1 MVTFPQ
7 NIRRAVPQIRWK
19 EVLDLTAPVLPGF
32 TPWPPEQAQRY
43 RDQNLWAGE
52 TFGDLLAARAAAT
65 PDRIAVVDAANRW
78 TYAELAH
85 RAGALAT
92 GLARLGLAPGDRV
105 LVQLPNRAEFVE
117 VIFALFELG
126 ALPVFC
132 LPAHRG
138 AELVPIARAARA
150 RAMITCATHQRFDY
164 AALAES
170 VRAEVSSLRHVLLVR
185 DETGPVRGEGV
196 HDLAD
201 FRDTPTEL
209 PRVSASSVAFL
220 QLSGGSTGIPKLIAR
235 THDDYLYSV
244 RRSAEICELD
254 SATVY
259 LATLP
264 VAHNFPMSSPGIL
277 GALWAGGTVAMT
289 PDPTPATAFPLI
301 ERFGVTIT
309 GLVPPLARLW
319 TERAEAGD
327 TPDLSSLRVL
337 QVGGARCQE
346 ELARRIGPALGV
358 TLQQV
363 FGMAEGLVCYTR
375 LDDPIEVVVSTQ
387 GRPMSEFDRIAV
399 VDDDGA
405 EVAPGAQGNLITQ
418 GPYTIRGYY
427 DNPEA
432 DARSFTAG
440 GWYRTGDIVSVR
452 PDGNL
457 VVAGRAGDWVNRGG
471 EKVSA
476 EELEAYLLEHPDV
489 REAVI
494 VGTPD
499 PVLGQRICAF
509 VQPVDP
515 ARRLTLTSV
524 RSFVRGR
531 GVAAWK
537 MPDAVVVVDR
547 FPETGVGKT
556 SRKELRRLLA
566 DGAHGN

>member
-1 MVTFPQ
+1 MT
-7 NIRRAVPQIRWK
+7 
-19 EVLDLTAPVLPGF
+19 EPVLPGF
-32 TPWPPEQAQRY
+32 TPWPADLAQHY
-43 RDQNLWAGE
+43 RSQNLWAGE
-52 TFGDLLAARAAAT
+52 TFGDVLAARAAAA
-65 PDRIAVVDAANRW
+65 PDRIAVLDTADRW
-78 TYAELAH
+78 TYAELHH
-85 RAGALAT
+85 RSRSLAT
-92 GLARLGLAPGDRV
+92 GLARLGIKQGDRV

-132 LPAHRG
+132 LPAHRA
-138 AELVPIARAARA
+138 AELVPIARAAA
-150 RAMITCATHQRFDY
+150 ATAMITSATHQRFDF

-170 VRAEVSSLRHVLLVR
+170 VRAEVPSLREILLVLDEGQTAPDGTRDIDEFR
-185 DETGPVRGEGV
+185 DEPT
-196 HDLAD
+196 DLAG
-201 FRDTPTEL
+201 
-209 PRVSASSVAFL
+209 PRSGDVAFL

-254 SATVY
+254 SDTVY

-277 GALWAGGTVAMT
+277 GALWAGGAVAMT

-319 TERAEAGD
+319 TERAEAGQ

-337 QVGGARCQE
+337 QVGGARCQD

-375 LDDPIEVVVSTQ
+375 LDDPIDVVVSTQ
-387 GRPMSEFDRIAV
+387 GRPMSEFDQIAV
-399 VDDDGA
+399 VDDNGA
-405 EVAPGAQGNLITQ
+405 EVAPGTPGNLITQ

-432 DARSFTAG
+432 DARSFTAD

-476 EELEAYLLEHPDV
+476 EELEAHLLEHPDV
-489 REAVI
+489 RDTVI

-509 VQPVDP
+509 VQPADP
-515 ARRLTLTSV
+515 ARRPTLTAV
-524 RSFVRGR
+524 RKFVRER

-537 MPDAVVVVDR
+537 MPDAVVVVDQ

-556 SRKELRRLLA
+556 SRKELRQLLA

>member
-1 MVTFPQ
+1 M
-7 NIRRAVPQIRWK
+7 
-19 EVLDLTAPVLPGF
+19 LDLTEPVLPGF
-32 TPWPPEQAQRY
+32 TPWPADQAQRY
-43 RDQNLWAGE
+43 RSQNLWAGE
-52 TFGDLLAARAAAT
+52 TFGDVLAARATAA
-65 PDRIAVVDAANRW
+65 PDHIAVLDTVGRW
-78 TYAELAH
+78 SYAELHH
-85 RAGALAT
+85 RSRSLAA
-92 GLARLGLAPGDRV
+92 GLARLGIAPGDRV

-132 LPAHRG
+132 LPAHRA
-138 AELVPIARAARA
+138 AELVPIAKAAA
-150 RAMITCATHQRFDY
+150 PVAVITCGTHQRFDY
-164 AALAES
+164 AALAAT
-170 VRAEVSSLRHVLLVR
+170 VRAEVSSLRHVLLVLDEGQELPADAHDIAEFR
-185 DETGPVRGEGV
+185 DEPIALPGPSA
-196 HDLAD
+196 AD
-201 FRDTPTEL
+201 
-209 PRVSASSVAFL
+209 VAFL
-220 QLSGGSTGIPKLIAR
+220 QLSGGSTGVPKLIAR

-254 SATVY
+254 SDTVY

-277 GALWAGGTVAMT
+277 GALWAGGAVAMT

-319 TERAEAGD
+319 TERAEAGR

-337 QVGGARCQE
+337 QVGGARCQD

-387 GRPMSEFDRIAV
+387 GRPMSEFDQIAV
-399 VDDDGA
+399 VDDNGV
-405 EVAPGAQGNLITQ
+405 EVAPGAPGHLITQ

-432 DARSFTAG
+432 DARSFTAA

-476 EELEAYLLEHPDV
+476 EELEAHLLEHPDV
-489 REAVI
+489 RDAVI

-509 VQPVDP
+509 VQPADP
-515 ARRLTLTSV
+515 QRRPTLISV
-524 RSFVRGR
+524 RKFVRER

-537 MPDAVVVVDR
+537 MPDTVVVVDE
-547 FPETGVGKT
+547 FPATGVGKT
-556 SRKELRRLLA
+556 SRKELRQALA
-566 DGAHGN
+566 DGAHGGAPSPA

>member
-1 MVTFPQ
+1 M
-7 NIRRAVPQIRWK
+7 
-19 EVLDLTAPVLPGF
+19 LDLTEPALAGF
-32 TPWPPEQAQRY
+32 TPWPADLAARY
-43 RDQNLWAGE
+43 RAQNLWTGE
-52 TFGDLLAARAAAT
+52 TFGEVLAVRAAAT
-65 PDRIAVVDAANRW
+65 PDRIAVLDTVDSW
-78 TYAELAH
+78 SYAELHH
-85 RAGALAT
+85 RARSLAA
-92 GLARLGLAPGDRV
+92 GLARLGITPGDRV

-132 LPAHRG
+132 LPAHRA
-138 AELVPIARAARA
+138 AELVPIAEAAA
-150 RAMITCATHQRFDY
+150 ATAVITCGTHQRFDY
-164 AALAES
+164 AALAAT
-170 VRAEVSSLRHVLLVR
+170 VREHVPSLRHVLLVLDQGQELPAGARDIAEFR
-185 DETGPVRGEGV
+185 DEPV
-196 HDLAD
+196 
-201 FRDTPTEL
+201 EL
-209 PRVSASSVAFL
+209 PGPSAGDVAFL

-254 SATVY
+254 SDTVY

-277 GALWAGGTVAMT
+277 GALWAGGAVAMT

-327 TPDLSSLRVL
+327 TPNLSSLRVL
-337 QVGGARCQE
+337 QVGGARCQD

-375 LDDPIEVVVSTQ
+375 LDDPIDVVVSTQ
-387 GRPMSEFDRIAV
+387 GRPMSEFDQIAV
-399 VDDDGA
+399 VDDNGV
-405 EVAPGAQGNLITQ
+405 EVAPGEQGNLITQ

-427 DNPEA
+427 DNPDA
-432 DARSFTAG
+432 DARSFTAD
-440 GWYRTGDIVSVR
+440 GWYRTGDIVSIR

-457 VVAGRAGDWVNRGG
+457 AVAGRAGDWVNRGG

-476 EELEAYLLEHPDV
+476 EELEAHLLEHPGIRD
-489 REAVI
+489 AVI

-509 VQPVDP
+509 VQPADP
-515 ARRLTLTSV
+515 EQRPTLTSV
-524 RSFVRGR
+524 RKFVRER

-537 MPDAVVVVDR
+537 MPDAVVVVDD
-547 FPETGVGKT
+547 FPATGVGKT
-556 SRKELRRLLA
+556 SRKDLRQALA
-566 DGAHGN
+566 DGAHADRPGRA

>member
-1 MVTFPQ
+1 MPS
-7 NIRRAVPQIRWK
+7 N
-19 EVLDLTAPVLPGF
+19 VLPGF
-32 TPWPPEQAQRY
+32 TPWPEADAHRY
-43 RDQNLWAGE
+43 REQKLWAGE
-52 TFGDLLAARAAAT
+52 TFGDVLSARAAAT
-65 PDRIAVVDAANRW
+65 PDALAVVDDTHRW
-78 TYAELAH
+78 TYGELD
-85 RAGALAT
+85 RRSRGLAT
-92 GLARLGLAPGDRV
+92 GLARLGIGRQDRV

-117 VIFALFELG
+117 VIFALFRLG

-132 LPAHRG
+132 LPAHRA
-138 AELVPIARAARA
+138 AELTPIATAAA
-150 RAMITCATHQRFDY
+150 AKAVITCGQHQRFDH
-164 AALAES
+164 AALADS
-170 VRAEVSSLRHVLLVR
+170 IRAEVDSVEHVLIVGEDDAVLPEHARALAEFR
-185 DETGPVRGEGV
+185 DEPG
-196 HDLAD
+196 
-201 FRDTPTEL
+201 EL
-209 PRVSASSVAFL
+209 PAPDPSDVAFL
-220 QLSGGSTGIPKLIAR
+220 QLSGGSTGIPKLIPR

-254 SATVY
+254 SDTVY

-289 PDPTPATAFPLI
+289 PDPTPATAFAAI

-319 TERAEAGD
+319 VERAEAGA
-327 TPDLSSLRVL
+327 TPDLSSLRVV

-375 LDDPIEVVVSTQ
+375 LDDPLDVVIATQ
-387 GRPMSEFDRIAV
+387 GRPMSEHDRIAV
-399 VDDDGA
+399 VDDDGTP
-405 EVAPGAQGNLITQ
+405 VPPGADGNLITQ

-427 DNPEA
+427 DNPDA
-432 DARSFTAG
+432 DARSFTTD
-440 GWYRTGDIVSVR
+440 GWYRTGDVVSVR

-457 VVAGRAGDWVNRGG
+457 VVKGRAGDWVNRGG

-476 EELEAYLLEHPDV
+476 EELEAHLLEHPAV
-489 REAVI
+489 RDAVI
-494 VGTPD
+494 IGTPD

-509 VQPVDP
+509 VQPVDDAERP
-515 ARRLTLTSV
+515 TLTAV
-524 RSFVRGR
+524 RTFVRER

-537 MPDAVVVVDR
+537 MPDAVVIVEQ

-556 SRKELRRLLA
+556 SRRELRRLLA
-566 DGAHGN
+566 AGAPTA

>member
-1 MVTFPQ
+1 M
-7 NIRRAVPQIRWK
+7 
-19 EVLDLTAPVLPGF
+19 LDLTEPVLSGCA
-32 TPWPPEQAQRY
+32 PWPTDLARRY
-43 RDQNLWAGE
+43 RDEKLWTGE
-52 TFGDLLAARAAAT
+52 TFADVLTARAAAT
-65 PDRIAVVDAANRW
+65 PDRTAVLDGANRW
-78 TYAELAH
+78 SYAELDH
-85 RAGALAT
+85 RSRSLAT
-92 GLARLGLAPGDRV
+92 GLARLGLVPGDRV
-105 LVQLPNRAEFVE
+105 MVQLPNRAEFVE
-117 VIFALFELG
+117 VIFALFRLG

-132 LPAHRG
+132 LPAHRT
-138 AELVPIARAARA
+138 AELVPIAMAAEA
-150 RAMITCATHQRFDY
+150 KAMITCGAHQRFDY
-164 AALAES
+164 AALAET
-170 VRAEVSSLRHVLLVR
+170 VRAQVPSLRHVLLVLDQGQQLPGNAHDIAELR
-185 DETGPVRGEGV
+185 DAPVELTGPPAG
-196 HDLAD
+196 D
-201 FRDTPTEL
+201 
-209 PRVSASSVAFL
+209 VAFL

-254 SATVY
+254 SDTVY

-264 VAHNFPMSSPGIL
+264 VAHNFPLSSPGIL
-277 GALWAGGTVAMT
+277 GALWAGGAVAMT

-319 TERAEAGD
+319 TERAEAGA

-337 QVGGARCQE
+337 QVGGARCQD

-375 LDDPIEVVVSTQ
+375 LDDPIDVVVSTQ
-387 GRPMSEFDRIAV
+387 GRPMSEHDQLAV
-399 VDDDGA
+399 VDDNGI
-405 EVAPGAQGNLITQ
+405 EVAPGAKGNLITE

-432 DARSFTAG
+432 DARSFTAD
-440 GWYRTGDIVSVR
+440 GWYRTGDIVSIR

-476 EELEAYLLEHPDV
+476 EELEAHLLEHPDI
-489 REAVI
+489 RDAVI

-499 PVLGQRICAF
+499 AVLGQRICAF
-509 VQPVDP
+509 VQPANP
-515 ARRLTLTSV
+515 EQRPTLTAV
-524 RSFVRGR
+524 RKFVRER

-537 MPDAVVVVDR
+537 MPDAVVVVER

-556 SRKELRRLLA
+556 SRKELRQALA
-566 DGAHGN
+566 ADRPAPS

>member
-1 MVTFPQ
+1 M
-7 NIRRAVPQIRWK
+7 
-19 EVLDLTAPVLPGF
+19 LDLTEPAFAGF
-32 TPWPPEQAQRY
+32 TPWPADLADRY
-43 RDQNLWAGE
+43 RAHNLWTGD
-52 TFGDLLAARAAAT
+52 TFGDVLAARAAAT
-65 PDRIAVVDAANRW
+65 PDRIAVLDTAHSW
-78 TYAELAH
+78 SYAELHH
-85 RAGALAT
+85 RARSLAA
-92 GLARLGLAPGDRV
+92 GLARLGITPGDRV

-117 VIFALFELG
+117 VVFALFELG

-132 LPAHRG
+132 LPAHRA
-138 AELVPIARAARA
+138 AELVPIAEAAA
-150 RAMITCATHQRFDY
+150 ATAVITCGAHQRFDY
-164 AALAES
+164 AALAAT
-170 VRAEVSSLRHVLLVR
+170 VREKVSSLRHVLLVLDEGQQLPEGAHDIAEFR
-185 DETGPVRGEGV
+185 DEPV
-196 HDLAD
+196 
-201 FRDTPTEL
+201 EL
-209 PRVSASSVAFL
+209 PGPSAGDVAFL

-254 SATVY
+254 SDTVY

-277 GALWAGGTVAMT
+277 GALWAGGAVAMT

-337 QVGGARCQE
+337 QVGGARCQD

-375 LDDPIEVVVSTQ
+375 LDDPIDVVVSTQ
-387 GRPMSEFDRIAV
+387 GRPMSEFDQIAV
-399 VDDDGA
+399 VDDNGV
-405 EVAPGAQGNLITQ
+405 EVAPGEQGNLITQ

-432 DARSFTAG
+432 DARSFTAD
-440 GWYRTGDIVSVR
+440 GWYRTGDIVSIR

-476 EELEAYLLEHPDV
+476 EELEAHLLEHPGIRD
-489 REAVI
+489 AVI

-509 VQPVDP
+509 VQPTDP
-515 ARRLTLTSV
+515 EQRPTLTSV
-524 RSFVRGR
+524 RKFVRER

-537 MPDAVVVVDR
+537 MPDAVVVIEQ

-556 SRKELRRLLA
+556 SRKELRQLLA
-566 DGAHGN
+566 EGAHGN

>member
-1 MVTFPQ
+1 M
-7 NIRRAVPQIRWK
+7 
-19 EVLDLTAPVLPGF
+19 LDLTDPVLPGF
-32 TPWPPEQAQRY
+32 TPWPTELAQRY
-43 RDQNLWAGE
+43 REQNCWTGE
-52 TFGDLLAARAAAT
+52 TFADVLAARAAAA
-65 PDRIAVVDAANRW
+65 PDRIAVLDPANSW
-78 TYAELAH
+78 TYAELDH
-85 RAGALAT
+85 RSSALAT
-92 GLARLGLAPGDRV
+92 GLARLGLGAGDRV

-117 VIFALFELG
+117 VIFALFKLG

-138 AELVPIARAARA
+138 AELVPIATAAA
-150 RAMITCATHQRFDY
+150 ATAMITCGTHQRFDY

-170 VRAEVSSLRHVLLVR
+170 VRAEVPSLRHLLLVL
-185 DETGPVRGEGV
+185 DEPGRELSDDV
-196 HDLAD
+196 HDIAE
-201 FRDTPTEL
+201 FRDTPGEL
-209 PRVSASSVAFL
+209 AGPSASAVAFL

-254 SATVY
+254 SDTVY

-277 GALWAGGTVAMT
+277 GALWAGGTVALT

-327 TPDLSSLRVL
+327 TPDLSSLRVV

-346 ELARRIGPALGV
+346 ELARRVGPALGV

-375 LDDPIEVVVSTQ
+375 LDDPIDVVVGTQ
-387 GRPMSEFDRIAV
+387 GRPMSEHDRIAV
-399 VDDDGA
+399 VDDHGA
-405 EVAPGAQGNLITQ
+405 EVAPGATGNLITQ

-432 DARSFTAG
+432 DARSFTAE

-476 EELEAYLLEHPDV
+476 EELEAHLLEHPDV
-489 REAVI
+489 RDAVI

-509 VQPVDP
+509 VQPADP
-515 ARRLTLTSV
+515 AVRPSLITV
-524 RSFVRGR
+524 RSFVRAR

-537 MPDAVVVVDR
+537 MPDTVVVVDE
-547 FPETGVGKT
+547 FPATGVGKT
-556 SRKELRRLLA
+556 SRKELRQLLA
-566 DGAHGN
+566 DGALGQ

>member
-1 MVTFPQ
+1 MTEP
-7 NIRRAVPQIRWK
+7 A
-19 EVLDLTAPVLPGF
+19 LAGF
-32 TPWPPEQAQRY
+32 TPWPADLADRY
-43 RDQNLWAGE
+43 RAQNLWTGE
-52 TFGDLLAARAAAT
+52 TFGEVLAARAAAA
-65 PDRIAVVDAANRW
+65 PDRIAVLDTANSW
-78 TYAELAH
+78 SYAELHH
-85 RAGALAT
+85 RARSLAA
-92 GLARLGLAPGDRV
+92 GLARLGITPGDRV

-132 LPAHRG
+132 LPAHRA
-138 AELVPIARAARA
+138 AELVPIAEAAA
-150 RAMITCATHQRFDY
+150 ATAVITCRTHQRFDY
-164 AALAES
+164 AALAAT
-170 VRAEVSSLRHVLLVR
+170 VRENVPSLRHVLLVLDEGQELPEGARDIAEFR
-185 DETGPVRGEGV
+185 DEPV
-196 HDLAD
+196 
-201 FRDTPTEL
+201 EL
-209 PRVSASSVAFL
+209 PGPSAGDVAFL

-254 SATVY
+254 SDTVY

-277 GALWAGGTVAMT
+277 GALWAGGAVAMT

-309 GLVPPLARLW
+309 GLVPPVARLW

-327 TPDLSSLRVL
+327 TPDLSSLRIL
-337 QVGGARCQE
+337 QVGGARCQD

-375 LDDPIEVVVSTQ
+375 LDDPIDVVVSTQ
-387 GRPMSEFDRIAV
+387 GRPMSEFDQIAV
-399 VDDDGA
+399 VDDNGV
-405 EVAPGAQGNLITQ
+405 EVVPGEQGNLITQ

-432 DARSFTAG
+432 DARSFTAD
-440 GWYRTGDIVSVR
+440 GWYRTGDIVSIR

-476 EELEAYLLEHPDV
+476 EELEAHLLEHPGIRD
-489 REAVI
+489 AVI

-509 VQPVDP
+509 VQPADP
-515 ARRLTLTSV
+515 EQRPTLTAV
-524 RSFVRGR
+524 RKFVRER

-537 MPDAVVVVDR
+537 MPDAVVVIEE

-556 SRKELRRLLA
+556 SRKELRQLLTE
-566 DGAHGN
+566 GVHGN

>member
-1 MVTFPQ
+1 MALT
-7 NIRRAVPQIRWK
+7 VP
-19 EVLDLTAPVLPGF
+19 PSF
-32 TPWPPEQAQRY
+32 TPWPSEEARRY
-43 RDQNLWAGE
+43 RELGCWTGE
-52 TFGDLLAARAAAT
+52 TFGDLLDARAAAI
-65 PDRIAVVDAANRW
+65 PEAVAVVDDAHRW
-78 TYAELAH
+78 TYAELDH
-85 RAGALAT
+85 RSRSLAT
-92 GLARLGLAPGDRV
+92 GLARLGIGRHDRV

-117 VIFALFELG
+117 VIFALFRLG

-132 LPAHRG
+132 LPAHRQ
-138 AELVPIARAARA
+138 AELVPIATASAAT
-150 RAMITCATHQRFDY
+150 AMITTGVHQRFDY
-164 AALAES
+164 AALADS
-170 VRAEVSSLRHVLLVR
+170 IRAQSPTLRHVLVVADDPEQRLPQSARRIDEFR
-185 DETGPVRGEGV
+185 DEPG
-196 HDLAD
+196 
-201 FRDTPTEL
+201 EL
-209 PRVSASSVAFL
+209 PPVDASDVAFL
-220 QLSGGSTGIPKLIAR
+220 QLSGGSTGIPKLIPR

-254 SATVY
+254 SDTVY

-264 VAHNFPMSSPGIL
+264 IAHNFPMSSPGIL

-289 PDPTPATAFPLI
+289 PDPTPATAFSAI
-301 ERFGVTIT
+301 EKFGVTIT

-319 TERAEAGD
+319 VERAEAGS
-327 TPDLSSLRVL
+327 TPDLSTLRVV

-375 LDDPIEVVVSTQ
+375 LDDPIDAVIATQ
-387 GRPMSEFDRIAV
+387 GRPMSEHDRLEV

-405 EVAPGAQGNLITQ
+405 EVPPGGDGNLITQ

-432 DARSFTAG
+432 NARSFTAE
-440 GWYRTGDIVSVR
+440 GWYRTGDMVRVR

-457 VVAGRAGDWVNRGG
+457 VVLGRAGDWVNRGG

-476 EELEAYLLEHPDV
+476 EELEEHLLAHPGIRD
-489 REAVI
+489 AVV

-499 PVLGQRICAF
+499 RILGQRISAF
-509 VQPVDP
+509 VQAADP
-515 ARRLTLTSV
+515 EHQPTLATV
-524 RSFVRGR
+524 RAFVRER

-537 MPDAVVVVDR
+537 MPDSVVVVDR

-556 SRKELRRLLA
+556 SRKELRQLLA
-566 DGAHGN
+566 EGTHAK

>member
-1 MVTFPQ
+1 MVTFAY
-7 NIRRAVPQIRWK
+7 IDRRDCSKIRWK
-19 EVLDLTAPVLPGF
+19 EVLDLTDPVLAGF
-32 TPWPPEQAQRY
+32 TPWPADLAQRY
-43 RDQNLWAGE
+43 RDQNCWTSE
-52 TFGDLLAARAAAT
+52 TFGDVLAARAAAA
-65 PDRIAVVDAANRW
+65 PDRIAVLDDANSW
-78 TYAELAH
+78 TYAELDH
-85 RAGALAT
+85 RSSSLAT
-92 GLARLGLAPGDRV
+92 GLARLGIVPGDRV

-117 VIFALFELG
+117 VIFALFKLG

-132 LPAHRG
+132 LPAHRK
-138 AELVPIARAARA
+138 AELVPIAGAAA
-150 RAMITCATHQRFDY
+150 AKAMITCGTHQRFDY
-164 AALAES
+164 AALAAQ
-170 VRAEVSSLRHVLLVR
+170 VRDEVESLRHLLLVDSESLPQGAR
-185 DETGPVRGEGV
+185 HLDEY
-196 HDLAD
+196 
-201 FRDTPTEL
+201 RDTPAEL
-209 PRVSASSVAFL
+209 AGPSAGDVAFL

-244 RRSAEICELD
+244 RRSAEVCELD
-254 SATVY
+254 RDTVY

-277 GALWAGGTVAMT
+277 GAIWAGGAVAMT

-327 TPDLSSLRVL
+327 TADLSSLRVL
-337 QVGGARCQE
+337 QVGGARCQD

-375 LDDPIEVVVSTQ
+375 LDDPIDVVVSTQ
-387 GRPMSEFDRIAV
+387 GRPMSEHDQLAV
-399 VDDDGA
+399 VDDNGV
-405 EVAPGAQGNLITQ
+405 EVAPGGTGNLITQ

-427 DNPEA
+427 NNPDA
-432 DARSFTAG
+432 DARSFTAQ

-476 EELEAYLLEHPDV
+476 EELEAHLLEHPAV
-489 REAVI
+489 RDAVI

-515 ARRLTLTSV
+515 AQRPTLISV
-524 RSFVRGR
+524 RSFVRSR

-537 MPDAVVVVDR
+537 MPDTVVVVDE

-556 SRKELRRLLA
+556 SRKDLRQALA
-566 DGAHGN
+566 DGAHGK

>member
-1 MVTFPQ
+1 MTEP
-7 NIRRAVPQIRWK
+7 A
-19 EVLDLTAPVLPGF
+19 LPGF
-32 TPWPPEQAQRY
+32 TPWPADLAHRF
-43 RDQNLWAGE
+43 RDQNLWIGE
-52 TFGDLLAARAAAT
+52 TFGDVLAARATAA
-65 PDRIAVVDAANRW
+65 PDRIAVLDTATSW
-78 TYAELAH
+78 TYAELHH
-85 RAGALAT
+85 RSRALAT
-92 GLARLGLAPGDRV
+92 GLARLGITRGDRV

-132 LPAHRG
+132 LPAHRA
-138 AELVPIARAARA
+138 AELVPIARAAGA
-150 RAMITCATHQRFDY
+150 TAMITSATHQRFDY

-170 VRAEVSSLRHVLLVR
+170 VRAEVACLRHVLLVLDEGHTAPDGTHDIDEFR
-185 DETGPVRGEGV
+185 DEPTDLPGPAAG
-196 HDLAD
+196 D
-201 FRDTPTEL
+201 
-209 PRVSASSVAFL
+209 VAFL

-254 SATVY
+254 SDTVY

-277 GALWAGGTVAMT
+277 GALWAGGAVAMT

-319 TERAEAGD
+319 TERAEVGD

-337 QVGGARCQE
+337 QVGGARCQD

-375 LDDPIEVVVSTQ
+375 LDDPIDVVVSTQ
-387 GRPMSEFDRIAV
+387 GRPMSEFDEIAV
-399 VDDDGA
+399 VDDHGA

-432 DARSFTAG
+432 DARSFTAA

-476 EELEAYLLEHPDV
+476 EELEAHLLEHPAVRDV
-489 REAVI
+489 VI

-515 ARRLTLTSV
+515 ARKLTLTAI
-524 RSFVRGR
+524 RTFVRGR
-531 GVAAWK
+531 GIAAWK
-537 MPDAVVVVDR
+537 MPDAVVVVEQ

-556 SRKELRRLLA
+556 SRKELRQVLA
-566 DGAHGN
+566 AQSS